1 MVENESQITSD
12 LQLAINELEKVL
24 NLKIE
29 LEEKI
34 KLANNENYNLSNT
47 IEEIKNENDNQ
58 E

>member
-1 MVENESQITSD
+1 
-12 LQLAINELEKVL
+12 
-24 NLKIE
+24 

-47 IEEIKNENDNQ
+47 IEEIRNENDNQ